1 MTPPSHSSFFSGRIP
16 HKRGLYLDF
25 ATLTLSCVMPLLS
38 DPCDWMNPFL
48 HKFIELLMVIC
59 RELEKV
65 MEVMARNCCML
76 QIQEATSR
84 SLLWVSF
91 WTEYCLLM
99 TQLCG
104 FQITKEVGIFTFV
117 LYWSCYLFYYSSSFE
132 KMHFGQIRA
141 AYLHD
146 QIYPGYPLF

>member
-1 MTPPSHSSFFSGRIP
+1 
-16 HKRGLYLDF
+16 L
-25 ATLTLSCVMPLLS
+25 PLCFELCHVIVVWAPWLCMHYM
-38 DPCDWMNPFL
+38 DPFL

-91 WTEYCLLM
+91 WTQYCLLM
-99 TQLCG
+99 TQLYG
-104 FQITKEVGIFTFV
+104 FQIRKEVGIFTF
-117 LYWSCYLFYYSSSFE
+117 E
-132 KMHFGQIRA
+132 K
-141 AYLHD
+141 
-146 QIYPGYPLF
+146 